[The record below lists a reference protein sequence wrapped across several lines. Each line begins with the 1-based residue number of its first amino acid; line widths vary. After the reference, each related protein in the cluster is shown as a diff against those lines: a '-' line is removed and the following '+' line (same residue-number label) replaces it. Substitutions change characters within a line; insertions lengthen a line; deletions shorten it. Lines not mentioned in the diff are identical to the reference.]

1 VNLSAGAGYIKSW
14 KFVAAAAAV
23 WWVLGLNLFIY
34 HIAAFFLF
42 FQLLQKQRKSS
53 SGTYF
58 PSTAV
63 LLLFLSAVYGFSI
76 LLHAPASQMSRVIAA
91 LYNLSFWFMGAALT
105 AALANA
111 FRLEDITKIVGAFKS
126 ISVTLAAL
134 TLVMLAVL
142 VIRPDPIEMN
152 TPLHGMAKYLGNT
165 NLVKDSLVIRPLM
178 NDWFASFSRPRLN
191 LLAPYPTAS
200 AGLIMIVVFF
210 LMIDA
215 VIQKKTRSVVWMVL
229 LGLNLAALF
238 LTLSRMSLLAVL
250 MSTLFVWF
258 VGRRNLFFWTALSL
272 LGLLL
277 LLPLLLPFSEW
288 LMGLRGGSTSTRMNL
303 YRYTLDQLNGV
314 DWILG
319 VGIKAREESAF
330 SIPIGSHSTYISLL
344 YKSGILGV
352 ALFIVFQAKLFMN
365 WFSLR
370 EDARV
375 RRIYFLFWR
384 GFGYVFLGMGLWMI
398 TEDIDAPQLLAF
410 LYFSLVGLFEGF
422 RKELKRERVL
432 KGAGK
437 EIVA

>member
-1 VNLSAGAGYIKSW
+1 MSSSNVTALISRWGIVVGAS
-14 KFVAAAAAV
+14 VV
-23 WWVLGLNLFIY
+23 WWFLGLNLFIY
-34 HIAAFFLF
+34 HAAAFFLL
-42 FQLLQKQRKSS
+42 FQLLQQQRSLN
-53 SGTYF
+53 SGVYF
-58 PSTAV
+58 PFSAT

-76 LLHAPASQMSRVIAA
+76 LIHAPVSQMSRVIAA
-91 LYNLSFWFMGAALT
+91 VYNLSFWFMGASLT
-105 AALANA
+105 VLLANA
-111 FRLEDITKIVGAFKS
+111 FRLEDIPRIVGAFKRV
-126 ISVTLAAL
+126 SVLLAAL
-134 TLVMLAVL
+134 TLIMLAVL
-142 VIRPDPIEMN
+142 LVRPDPIELN

-178 NDWFASFSRPRLN
+178 VDWFAASSRPRLN

-215 VIQKKTRSVVWMVL
+215 VIQKRTRSLGWMLL
-229 LGLNLAALF
+229 LGLNLTALF

-250 MSTLFVWF
+250 ISTLFVWF
-258 VGRRNLFFWTALSL
+258 AGRRNLFVWTALSL

-277 LLPLLLPFSEW
+277 LLPMLMPFSEW

-303 YRYTLDQLNGV
+303 YRYTLDQLTGV
-314 DWILG
+314 DWVLG

-352 ALFIVFQAKLFMN
+352 ALFAVFQVKLFMN
-365 WFSLR
+365 WFSMR

-398 TEDIDAPQLLAF
+398 TEDIDAPQFLAF

-437 EIVA
+437 EIDT